1 MEKCDL
7 CVGIC
12 SYLTRVRMY
21 VFACAVKTGSLSFLF
36 FFSAASLADYARV
49 KKKKTQ
55 KVQEI
60 DKENFVHGKV
70 QKKKKKERE
79 ADNSAVLWRHYKD
92 RERRHTLHKQQLP

>member
-21 VFACAVKTGSLSFLF
+21 VFACAVKTGSLSVF
-36 FFSAASLADYARV
+36 FFFLLSRSRQVKRL
-49 KKKKTQ
+49 KKKKEK

-70 QKKKKKERE
+70 QKKKEKRE
-79 ADNSAVLWRHYKD
+79 GS
-92 RERRHTLHKQQLP
+92 